1 MPVLP
6 KPLSVLHASWQTA
19 RMARRLSRSGAAVS
33 AQHEILPDLIKN
45 LAQTAHGQELGIRP
59 GMTYEEFRA
68 RVPLRDYDQLQPYF
82 SRIKLGEANVL
93 WPGMC
98 RWRAASA
105 RTVGPEPKWLP
116 ITDDAL
122 AHFEKAATDSLLY
135 YSARV
140 DRAEVFGGTHLFL
153 DPLLHLHEIAT
164 EEADA
169 GKPAKAN
176 TDLVTSSPPWSLNQ
190 LAEPQQPV
198 TDLSDWSAKMDVVIE
213 GNTSV
218 DITLIS
224 GVPSWLLQFAEMV
237 RDRELFRHKPFTN
250 LKDIWPNLECIVH
263 HGVPI
268 GPFHDELKR
277 LVGPTVNFQEVY
289 SAAEAII
296 AAQDAESGVG
306 LRLIAD
312 AGVFYEFLPLKE
324 YHESL
329 PLTMSTKALPLEQ
342 VRVGEEYVLVLT
354 TPAGLCRYVN
364 GDIVRFTS
372 NDPPRLLPA
381 GRTQLRLNSFEENLG
396 EKDLT
401 DALVAVCQRHGWTI
415 VNFHVAPLL
424 SSSLIGQTRGRHEW
438 WVELRPGTAET
449 PTGPILAIHLDVD
462 LQSRNSGY
470 GVKRQRGPIEAPVVR
485 LVMPGF
491 FAHWMRH
498 HDRWGGQ
505 NKMPRCRPDRLIADE
520 LSALA
525 CFNAD

>member
-1 MPVLP
+1 
-6 KPLSVLHASWQTA
+6 
-19 RMARRLSRSGAAVS
+19 MARRLSRNGAAAS
-33 AQHEILPDLIKN
+33 AQHEALPDLIKN
-45 LAQTAHGQELGIRP
+45 LAQTAYGQELGIRS
-59 GMTYEEFRA
+59 GMTYEEFRS
-68 RVPLRDYDQLQPYF
+68 RIPLRDYDQLQPYF
-82 SRIKLGEANVL
+82 ARIKQGEANVL
-93 WPGMC
+93 WPGLC

-105 RTVGPEPKWLP
+105 RTVGADAKWLP

-140 DRAEVFGGTHLFL
+140 DRADIFGGTHLFL

-164 EEADA
+164 EDAEAA
-169 GKPAKAN
+169 QQAKA
-176 TDLVTSSPPWSLNQ
+176 TLDAATSTPPWSLNE
-190 LAEPQQPV
+190 LAEPKQPV
-198 TDLSDWSAKMDVVIE
+198 TDPSDWSAKLDVVIE
-213 GNTSV
+213 GNTGV

-224 GVPSWLLQFAEMV
+224 GLPSWLLQFAEAV
-237 RDRELFRHKPFTN
+237 RDRQLRRDKPFSN
-250 LKDIWPNLECIVH
+250 LKDVWPNLECIVH

-268 GPFHDELKR
+268 GPFYDELKR
-277 LVGPTVNFQEVY
+277 LVGPTVSFHEVY
-289 SAAEAII
+289 SATEAII
-296 AAQDAESGVG
+296 AAQDAESGGG

-329 PLTMSTKALPLEQ
+329 PLTMNARTVPLEQ
-342 VRVGEEYVLVLT
+342 VHLGEEYVLVLT
-354 TPAGLCRYVN
+354 TPAGLCRYVTS
-364 GDIVRFTS
+364 DIVRFTS
-372 NDPPRLLPA
+372 IEPPRLLPA
-381 GRTQLRLNSFEENLG
+381 GRTQLRLNSFEENVN

-401 DALVAVCQRHGWTI
+401 DSLVAVCQRHGWTI
-415 VNFHVAPLL
+415 VNFHVAPLF
-424 SSSLIGQTRGRHEW
+424 SGSLIGQTRGRHEW

-462 LQSRNSGY
+462 LQSRSSGY
-470 GVKRQRGPIEAPVVR
+470 AVKRQRGPIEAPVVR
-485 LVMPGF
+485 LVIPGF

-505 NKMPRCRPDRLIADE
+505 KKMPRCRQDRLIADE